1 MLSKLKTWF
10 KNYGTE
16 ILVVV
21 SIIFLLIYAVFRMT
35 TGEKGTYTPFSQY
48 KYLAQIPN
56 KRPVG
61 VRPPQER
68 RGPIVSKSEGKVRQ
82 ILETYFRKPFD
93 KARPD
98 FLRNPVTGNN
108 FNLELDCFNPELR
121 LGVEYNGI
129 QHYKYTP
136 FFHRNKEAFLNQK
149 YRDDMKRRMCRDY
162 RITLIEVPYT
172 VKYEDLEGY
181 MVDKLKSL
189 GY

>member
-1 MLSKLKTWF
+1 MISKLKELF

-16 ILVVV
+16 FLVVL
-21 SIIFLLIYAVFRMT
+21 SIIFLLIYALYRMT
-35 TGEKGTYTPFSQY
+35 SKEKGTYTPFNQY

-56 KRPVG
+56 SRPTG
-61 VRPPQER
+61 MILPPR
-68 RGPIVSKSEGKVRQ
+68 RGPIVSKSEGRIRQ
-82 ILETYFRKPFD
+82 ILEGYFNKPFD

-108 FNLELDCFNPELR
+108 FNLELDCYNPELR
-121 LGVEYNGI
+121 LAVEYNGI

-149 YRDDMKRRMCRDY
+149 YRDDMKRRICRDQGV
-162 RITLIEVPYT
+162 TLIEVPYT
-172 VKYEDLEGY
+172 VKYENLGTY
-181 MVDKLKSL
+181 MVNQLKRL

>member
-1 MLSKLKTWF
+1 MFYKLKTLF

-16 ILVVV
+16 LLVVL
-21 SIIFLLIYAVFRMT
+21 SIIFLLIYAVFRMSNK
-35 TGEKGTYTPFSQY
+35 ESGTYTPFNQY

-56 KRPVG
+56 SRPTG
-61 VRPPQER
+61 INLPR
-68 RGPIVSKSEGKVRQ
+68 RREPIVSKSEGKIRQ
-82 ILETYFRKPFD
+82 ILEHYFNKPFD

-108 FNLELDCFNPELR
+108 FNLELDCYNPQLK
-121 LGVEYNGI
+121 LAVEYNGI

-149 YRDDMKRRMCRDY
+149 YRDDMKRRICREY
-162 RITLIEVPYT
+162 GVTLIEVPYT
-172 VKYEDLEGY
+172 VKYENLEKY
-181 MVDKLKSL
+181 MINNLKSL